1 MALLVLGGPTAAGKT
16 AAAYAVQ
23 DRTDA
28 RLISADAMQVY
39 RGLDIGTGKP
49 SAEEQAA
56 HPHAC
61 LDVREP
67 HEDYNAAD
75 FAADADAVIAQGG
88 PVVVVG
94 GTGLYLRALLS
105 GLVPTP
111 PTDPALRAEL
121 EALPDLYAALQE
133 IDPALAARLH
143 PNDRVRILR
152 GLEVHRVT
160 GQRLSDLHDTH
171 LGEVRH
177 QAVRLWLDRDDL
189 HARIDARV
197 LQMVEQ
203 GLVAELRAALKAR
216 VPQDCK
222 PLKSLG
228 YKHFL
233 FHVRGTMSL
242 DEAIRCTQ
250 RDTRRFARKQRA
262 MLRKLGGFR
271 QVQADDL
278 ETIQAAAD
286 EAFGH

>member
-1 MALLVLGGPTAAGKT
+1 VALLVLGGPTAAGKT
-16 AAAYAVQ
+16 AAACAVH
-23 DRTDA
+23 DRTGA
-28 RLISADAMQVY
+28 RLVSADAMQVY

-49 SAEEQAA
+49 TPDELTSY
-56 HPHAC
+56 PHAC
-61 LDVREP
+61 LDVRDP
-67 HEDYNAAD
+67 HQDYNAAD
-75 FAADADAVIAQGG
+75 FARDADAVIAQGG

-94 GTGLYLRALLS
+94 GTGLYLRALLQ
-105 GLVPTP
+105 GLVVTP
-111 PTDPALRAEL
+111 PADPALRAEL
-121 EALPDLYAALQE
+121 ETLPDLFAALQAV
-133 IDPALAARLH
+133 DPVLAARLH

-152 GLEVHRVT
+152 GLEVHRMT
-160 GQRLSDLHDTH
+160 GQRLSELHDAH
-171 LGEVRH
+171 LGQVRH

-203 GLVAELRAALKAR
+203 GLVQELRDALDAG
-216 VPQDCK
+216 VPPDCK

-262 MLRKLGGFR
+262 MLRKLGGFT
-271 QVQADDL
+271 QVDARD
-278 ETIQAAAD
+278 TAAVLA
-286 EAFGH
+286 EAARAFGA